1 MPAGAGPSRFET
13 LSWQGELRRVVRLA
27 VPVVIGS
34 LASMG
39 MGTVDNLMVGRLG
52 AEALATMSLAT
63 MFGFATMG
71 FLSGV
76 VRGMDPDATWA
87 WGAGDEGSLART
99 LGHGVRLALVMAVP
113 GVLLHFLAGPVLTA
127 LGQPAALV
135 PEAAR
140 YCRILA
146 IGVGPSL
153 LFHALK
159 QYAQAQELMRPATIA
174 VLLANGVNFLLDGA
188 FVHGWFGAPRLGA
201 VGCAWA
207 TAACSVL
214 MLLTL
219 LVLLWPRLREHRAG
233 LGRGLEV
240 GPVLRLMRIGV
251 PMGFQI
257 GLEFWAFIAA
267 GFVVGTLGPVALAAH
282 AIAMNL
288 ASISFMMP
296 LGISAAATTRV
307 GNLRGAGLPWGRAA
321 GMSIGL
327 GVVAMTIS
335 ASLFALLPGP
345 LIGLYT
351 DDPDIL
357 TVALTLLPVAALFQ
371 LFDGIQGVSFG
382 VLRGLGDVRV
392 PTAINIVGYW
402 IVGVPVGALLALRTS
417 LGPQGV
423 WVGLAASLLV
433 VGTLLLLRVWR
444 LARRADMGSGEGS
457 EAAASS

>member
-1 MPAGAGPSRFET
+1 MPARAAPSRFASR
-13 LSWQGELRRVVRLA
+13 SWQDELRRLVTLA
-27 VPVVIGS
+27 GPVVVGS

-71 FLSGV
+71 FLTGV

-87 WGAGDEGSLART
+87 WGAGDERALARV
-99 LGHGVRLALVMAVP
+99 LGHGLRLALLVAVP
-113 GVLLHFLAGPVLTA
+113 GVLLHFLAGPALTA

-146 IGVGPSL
+146 IGVVPSV
-153 LFHALK
+153 LFHALR

-174 VLLANGVNFLLDGA
+174 VLLANAANFLLDGA

-233 LGRGLEV
+233 LGRGLEL
-240 GPVLRLMRIGV
+240 GPVLRLLRIGV
-251 PMGFQI
+251 PMGFQT

-267 GFVVGTLGPVALAAH
+267 GFVVGTIGPVALAAH

-327 GVVAMTIS
+327 GVVAMAAS

-351 DDPDIL
+351 SDPAIVA
-357 TVALTLLPVAALFQ
+357 VALTLLPVAALFQ

-382 VLRGLGDVRV
+382 VLRGLGDVRT

-402 IVGVPVGALLALRTS
+402 VVGVPLGAMLALRTS
-417 LGPQGV
+417 MGPQGV
-423 WVGLAASLLV
+423 WVGLAVSLMV
-433 VGTLLLLRVWR
+433 VGTLLLLRVQR
-444 LARRADMGSGEGS
+444 LARRASRGEGS
-457 EAAASS
+457 EAGAGA